1 MAKILKL
8 QIFVKY
14 FSGHFVSLPLEK
26 RKKFK
31 TTFFQ
36 FDLRLRCHKLALEK
50 SLNCWWGGRGCGQY
64 LNS

>member
-8 QIFVKY
+8 QRFVKY

-31 TTFFQ
+31 TTFQ
-36 FDLRLRCHKLALEK
+36 FDLQLRCHKFALEK
-50 SLNCWWGGRGCGQY
+50 SLNRVGLGEGVAA
-64 LNS
+64 NI

>member
-8 QIFVKY
+8 QTFVKY
-14 FSGHFVSLPLEK
+14 FSCHFVSLPLEK

-31 TTFFQ
+31 TPFQ
-36 FDLRLRCHKLALEK
+36 FDLRLRCHKLAMEK
-50 SLNCWWGGRGCGQY
+50 KLTLRVGGGGCGQY